1 MTEEVV
7 VDVDAAAAEAI
18 LRDVPPGE
26 YSGKLPIPP
35 PVGVLPTTS
44 LGDMR
49 EVRLVVRL
57 LTGGSD
63 SMARMVSSRSAN
75 SLKTSLIKSSSM
87 SDFSGFFE
95 KDS

>member
-1 MTEEVV
+1 
-7 VDVDAAAAEAI
+7 
-18 LRDVPPGE
+18 
-26 YSGKLPIPP
+26 
-35 PVGVLPTTS
+35 
-44 LGDMR
+44 MR

-57 LTGGSD
+57 LMGGSD